1 MITRI
6 VKLHFKKEN
15 ISSFERIFGETRDV
29 IRNFDG
35 CVLLELYQDTAD
47 PSTFFTYSKWETE
60 EDLEA
65 YRNSDF
71 FKVVWA
77 NTKKLFR
84 QKAEAWSV
92 QHVHK

>member
-15 ISSFERIFGETRDV
+15 ISSFERIFQETREV

-35 CVLLELYQDTAD
+35 CLLLELYQDTSD
-47 PSTFFTYSKWETE
+47 PSIFFTYSRWDTE

-65 YRNSDF
+65 YRKSDF
-71 FKVVWA
+71 FKEVWA
-77 NTKKLFR
+77 TTKILFQ